1 MTRQLRNSDIC
12 SMRKIESEL
21 LSIYPE
27 PRDLPTQR
35 CAQLASQTIF
45 GNAKLRLSKIVTSAP
60 SNAEL
65 RDFFA
70 TLSSTASRL
79 EDALSPA
86 VPHLSATKR
95 TEGPNQNRRSSN
107 PNFSLTNSALLMQ
120 ELGEL
125 FRRQGKSEVAA
136 NQVLDQ
142 TASNLPL
149 LLEASERLSKGLK
162 VRRGAASTD
171 LARRN
176 HLDDSLVGCFFT
188 CFDKLPPQT
197 IDHPFYQCVELSY
210 RHCQISLEKETISK
224 RIGRANKRLKTRA
237 F

>member
-1 MTRQLRNSDIC
+1 MMRQLRNTDIC
-12 SMRKIESEL
+12 SVSKIESEL

-35 CAQLASQTIF
+35 FAQLASQTIF
-45 GNAKLRLSKIVTSAP
+45 GNAKLRLSKIWTSAP

-65 RDFFA
+65 RDSFA
-70 TLSSTASRL
+70 KLLLAASSL
-79 EDALSPA
+79 EDILLPS
-86 VPHLSATKR
+86 VPHLLATKR
-95 TEGPNQNRRSSN
+95 TEEPNQNRRSSN
-107 PNFSLTNSALLMQ
+107 PNFSFTTHVNLTRELRHLL
-120 ELGEL
+120 
-125 FRRQGKSEVAA
+125 RRQGISEVAA
-136 NQVLDQ
+136 NQLLDR
-142 TASNLPL
+142 TASDLSSL
-149 LLEASERLSKGLK
+149 IEASKCAIQSLE
-162 VRRGAASTD
+162 VRRGEASTN

-176 HLDDSLVGCFFT
+176 HLDDSLVGSFFT

-224 RIGRANKRLKTRA
+224 RIGRANKRLKARA

>member
-1 MTRQLRNSDIC
+1 
-12 SMRKIESEL
+12 
-21 LSIYPE
+21 
-27 PRDLPTQR
+27 
-35 CAQLASQTIF
+35 
-45 GNAKLRLSKIVTSAP
+45 
-60 SNAEL
+60 
-65 RDFFA
+65 
-70 TLSSTASRL
+70 
-79 EDALSPA
+79 
-86 VPHLSATKR
+86 
-95 TEGPNQNRRSSN
+95 
-107 PNFSLTNSALLMQ
+107 MQ

-125 FRRQGKSEVAA
+125 LRRQGKSEVAA

-171 LARRN
+171 VARAN

-210 RHCQISLEKETISK
+210 RHCHISLEKETISK
-224 RIGRANKRLKTRA
+224 RIGRANKRLKARA